1 MVTVIIE
8 NTRIMEIEDMRAT
21 LVDILNL
28 VKRGISEAANIV
40 PSVKTG

>member
-8 NTRIMEIEDMRAT
+8 NTRTMEIEDISAT

-28 VKRGISEAANIV
+28 EKRGIREAANIV

>member
-8 NTRIMEIEDMRAT
+8 NTITIETEDKSIT